1 MTERKQD
8 RPELKRLNR
17 QAVDIDF
24 DGGTLT
30 SDGGLVLLRE
40 VDRTL
45 DLIRRIDEAIPDPR
59 DPLYTSHAQAEI
71 LTSQIFG
78 IAAGY
83 EDGNDHQELRH
94 DSAFQVAAGKTPAQ
108 NDYHDEHGPLASPST
123 HSRFENRIDAK
134 AIFKLHEILVDTFL
148 DSYDVPPD
156 EIILDYDATDDPTH
170 GNQEQCYFNGFHDG
184 YCFLPLYV
192 FCGDQLLVS

>member
-24 DGGTLT
+24 DGGTLS

-71 LTSQIFG
+71 LTSRIFG

-94 DSAFQVAAGKTPAQ
+94 DSAFQVAAG
-108 NDYHDEHGPLASPST
+108 
-123 HSRFENRIDAK
+123 
-134 AIFKLHEILVDTFL
+134 
-148 DSYDVPPD
+148 
-156 EIILDYDATDDPTH
+156 
-170 GNQEQCYFNGFHDG
+170 
-184 YCFLPLYV
+184 
-192 FCGDQLLVS
+192 